1 MANNRARIERRDDA
15 RRAYKK
21 VAGIL
26 LKTIDERGKDF
37 FPRDKNITN
46 EFRKTFVE
54 GIREFILAVDRVDD
68 IDDQIILFR
77 ESILVL
83 IPALMA
89 GYSRARVYIGKNIT
103 DFRKKNSEAARSIAR
118 QIKIVDM
125 KEIKEYSI
133 LSARNYFV
141 NNPEFKG
148 TRNALVVQIKPEID
162 KLSDKLRGK
171 TISGS
176 AITKYMK
183 DENLP

>member
-1 MANNRARIERRDDA
+1 MRTSPRTPCVGPRTQLVPRSQARWGMLRKCRRFLRRRAARMANNRARIERRDDA

-37 FPRDKNITN
+37 FPRDKNIAN

-89 GYSRARVYIGKNIT
+89 GYSRARVYI
-103 DFRKKNSEAARSIAR
+103 
-118 QIKIVDM
+118 
-125 KEIKEYSI
+125 
-133 LSARNYFV
+133 
-141 NNPEFKG
+141 
-148 TRNALVVQIKPEID
+148 
-162 KLSDKLRGK
+162 
-171 TISGS
+171 
-176 AITKYMK
+176 
-183 DENLP
+183 